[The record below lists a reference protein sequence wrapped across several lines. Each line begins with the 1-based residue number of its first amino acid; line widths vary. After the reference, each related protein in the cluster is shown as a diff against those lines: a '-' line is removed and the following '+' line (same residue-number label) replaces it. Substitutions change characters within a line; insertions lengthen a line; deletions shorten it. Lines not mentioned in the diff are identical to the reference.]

1 MVRMGS
7 VPPAI
12 SPAAGSARAIDSR
25 QPLQQLL
32 QLPRIQP
39 HHKLRRAGCHPL
51 WRHILPKWQQ
61 LIQSIILQSSSDC
74 KYADISR

>member
-1 MVRMGS
+1 MVRMGA

-12 SPAAGSARAIDSR
+12 PPAAGGARAVDGR

-32 QLPRIQP
+32 QLPGIQT

-51 WRHILPKWQQ
+51 WRHILPKGQQ
-61 LIQSIILQSSSDC
+61 LVQSIILQSSSVC
-74 KYADISR
+74 KYADAPR

>member
-1 MVRMGS
+1 MVRMGA

-12 SPAAGSARAIDSR
+12 PPAAGSAWAVDGR

-32 QLPRIQP
+32 QLPGIQP

-61 LIQSIILQSSSDC
+61 LIQSIILQSSSVC
-74 KYADISR
+74 RYADASR